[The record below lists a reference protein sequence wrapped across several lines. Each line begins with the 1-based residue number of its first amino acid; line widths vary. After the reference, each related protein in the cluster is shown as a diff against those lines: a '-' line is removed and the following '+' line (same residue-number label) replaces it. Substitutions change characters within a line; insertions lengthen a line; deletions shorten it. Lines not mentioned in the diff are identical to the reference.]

1 MMSEAPEVLTEKFS
15 AQLFCPVCCS
25 VVYVD
30 QAGLVDL
37 VCVSCGTSFTVDVE
51 AEIVAEHSMVG

>member
-1 MMSEAPEVLTEKFS
+1 MSDQPEEQFS

-30 QAGLVDL
+30 QSGRVEL
-37 VCVSCGTSFTVDVE
+37 VCVSCGTIFEVVVDP
-51 AEIVAEHSMVG
+51 EIVAEHSMVG